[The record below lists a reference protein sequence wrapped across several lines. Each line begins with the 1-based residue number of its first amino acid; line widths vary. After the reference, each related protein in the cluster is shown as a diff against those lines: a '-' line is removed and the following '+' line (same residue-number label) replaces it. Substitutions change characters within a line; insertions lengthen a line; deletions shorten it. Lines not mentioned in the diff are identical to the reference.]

1 MIAESITTASAVWA
15 AAEAPDQIAALVLC
29 APGRPPS
36 GRIQRVVMNA
46 GGEIVGRY
54 RWAWMAYWASLFK
67 ARKPDDYHEYK
78 KALAAMLA
86 EPGRM
91 AALHGMLRALAAG
104 TADECN
110 ARMPEVRCP
119 ALVVMGTKDPD
130 SRDPIADANAIAKEL
145 HGRAAIIE
153 GAGHYAMAE
162 CPDRVAAEI
171 IQFLEQGTGAA

>member
-1 MIAESITTASAVWA
+1 M
-15 AAEAPDQIAALVLC
+15 
-29 APGRPPS
+29 
-36 GRIQRVVMNA
+36 QRVIMKV
-46 GGEIVGRY
+46 GGEIVGRF

-67 ARKPDDYHEYK
+67 ARKPDDYADYK

-91 AALHGMLRALAAG
+91 AALHGMLREIASG

-130 SRDPIADANAIAKEL
+130 
-145 HGRAAIIE
+145 
-153 GAGHYAMAE
+153 
-162 CPDRVAAEI
+162 
-171 IQFLEQGTGAA
+171 